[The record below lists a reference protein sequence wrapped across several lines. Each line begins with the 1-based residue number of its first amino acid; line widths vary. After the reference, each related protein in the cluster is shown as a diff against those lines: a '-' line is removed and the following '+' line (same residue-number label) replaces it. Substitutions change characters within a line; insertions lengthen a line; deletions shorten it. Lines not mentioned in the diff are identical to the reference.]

1 MFRTGLPANEWWALF
16 GLFSSVFHQQT
27 SVSADHV
34 NALER
39 VRHRQ
44 ADPGSGSAL
53 SASSSLAFVL
63 AMRLAPR
70 FKPIAGA
77 VALLFAL
84 ASPAHRAY
92 AVDVMIESMGA
103 ALTLPTMS

>member
-63 AMRLAPR
+63 AMIPKRDGTEL
-70 FKPIAGA
+70 G
-77 VALLFAL
+77 
-84 ASPAHRAY
+84 
-92 AVDVMIESMGA
+92 
-103 ALTLPTMS
+103 